1 MGRCQLYPFRVCRR
15 RAFEKDEELNIN
27 RSPLI
32 HAGTMR
38 QCSIWPIG
46 AAMKLQEI
54 YQSEKRI
61 ALRAMLGAAV
71 LSIVASLG
79 LLTVPLYL
87 SQVYTRVLSSRS
99 IETLIA
105 LSIIAVV
112 VLITH
117 GLLDTI
123 RNNLLARIGVRFEAR
138 ISGLLLAGELAMPQ
152 GSSSASL
159 YQLAEICKL
168 ITSSVF
174 PSLFDLPVMFVF
186 LLIVFS
192 INTILGSVV
201 LVGMVILFLT
211 AVLNE
216 ILTSSQIKESDE
228 ASASARKVLT
238 NQFEQQEL
246 IRALGLYPQAVNQ
259 WGKIQNRFLTQLIAV
274 LDRANALSSLSREI
288 RQIIQ
293 IVMIGSGALLVIDG
307 LANAGVIF
315 ATSIIASRALAP
327 IEAIVSGWRTLKQ
340 GRIALAKLEER
351 LTRFKLVDGVTQL
364 PRPSKSLTTDR
375 VVFVPGPNQPPILKG
390 ITGSFGPGQNV
401 AIIGPSG
408 AGKSTFARLVVGYLE
423 PTGGQVKLDG
433 QDIRSWDPVTR
444 GAYMGYMPQQVRF
457 FEGTI
462 RENIARM
469 RLDDPPELAI
479 EAAKFVGVHDMIM
492 QFPQGYDTLISD
504 SGFQP
509 SGGQKQL
516 LGLARAYYG
525 MPAFVVLDEPNASLD
540 TEGEALLFEL
550 LKKAGGAGIATIVVT
565 QRLSLLHHVD
575 KVLVLKKGLADAYGS
590 PAEVMPNQVRAVPNK
605 AS

>member
-1 MGRCQLYPFRVCRR
+1 
-15 RAFEKDEELNIN
+15 
-27 RSPLI
+27 
-32 HAGTMR
+32 MR
-38 QCSIWPIG
+38 PGSFSPIG
-46 AAMKLQEI
+46 AEMKLQEI

-105 LSIIAVV
+105 LSIIAIV

-117 GLLDTI
+117 GLLETI
-123 RNNLLARIGVRFEAR
+123 RNNLLSRIGVRFEAR

-159 YQLAEICKL
+159 YQLAEIRKL
-168 ITSSVF
+168 ISSNVF
-174 PSLFDLPVMFVF
+174 PSLFDLPVMFIF
-186 LLIVFS
+186 LLLVFT

-201 LVGMVILFLT
+201 LVGMVVLFLT

-216 ILTSSQIKESDE
+216 LLTSSQIRESDE

-246 IRALGLYPQAVNQ
+246 VRALGLYPQAVNQ

-274 LDRANALSSLSREI
+274 LDRSNALSSLSKEI

-307 LANAGVIF
+307 LA
-315 ATSIIASRALAP
+315 SIIASRALAP
-327 IEAIVSGWRTLKQ
+327 IEAIVSGWRILKQ

-364 PRPSKSLTTDR
+364 PRPTKSLVTDR
-375 VVFVPGPNQPPILKG
+375 VVFVPGPNQQPILKG

-469 RLDDPPELAI
+469 RVDDPPELAI
-479 EAAKFVGVHDMIM
+479 EAAQFVGVHDMIM

-540 TEGEALLFEL
+540 TEGEALLFDL
-550 LKKAGGAGIATIVVT
+550 LKRAGGAGIATIVVT

-575 KVLVLKKGLADAYGS
+575 KVLVLKNGLADAYGS
-590 PAEVMPNQVRAVPNK
+590 PADVMPNQVRAVPNK